1 MFIEGITDIIRVP
14 IAFILRICHDFLNWI
29 GAGNYL
35 FALLLFALIMQIILL
50 PFGIKQQKNSIRQ
63 AKLAP
68 KVAAIRNKYKGRTDK
83 ATQQKIQEETMALY
97 QKEHFNPMSG
107 CLPLLIQMP
116 ILFALFRVITM
127 PMRYLASVSTEAIS
141 KMINLVNGLAAKGVT
156 GIEAIKSSD
165 AYAQIK
171 LVSNLR
177 VLGESASNGLAKA
190 AGVADFDFSRI
201 PNFKMFGGSIDLS
214 EAPYASLT
222 KGGGFNWSWMIL
234 IPIITVGALFL
245 SQWLTKKFTYQDPTQ
260 AAAQKGCSMKVM
272 MYALPFLSGY
282 FALMYAAA
290 IGIYWIFRNLL
301 SVLQQFILSKAM
313 PLPVFTE
320 EDYKEAEREMY
331 KTQTKKRVKGE
342 RDPNRPKVRSLHHI
356 DDDDD
361 EEYVSSGSPTK
372 YDDDE
377 GDEAPVK
384 ELEAASGSDGEESA
398 EKAEKTEPED
408 KKDDGEKATKLNGVI
423 VEAPIKDDKGT
434 KYKKKK

>member
-1 MFIEGITDIIRVP
+1 MFIEGIFDIIRVP
-14 IAFILRICHDFLNWI
+14 IAFILRICHDFLNLI

-35 FALLLFALIMQIILL
+35 FALLLFALVMQIVLL

-97 QKEHFNPMSG
+97 QKEGFNPMSG

-127 PMRYLASVSTEAIS
+127 PLRYLTGVHTEAIT
-141 KMINLVNGLAAKGVT
+141 KMINLVNGLAAKGVPGLVEIT
-156 GIEAIKSSD
+156 SKSTYPQIE
-165 AYAQIK
+165 

-177 VLGESASNGLAKA
+177 VLGESASTGLAKA
-190 AGVADFDFSRI
+190 AGVTDFDFSRI
-201 PNFKMFGGSIDLS
+201 PNFKMFGGMIDLS
-214 EAPYASLT
+214 KSPYEVAASD
-222 KGGGFNWSWMIL
+222 GFFNWML
-234 IPIITVGALFL
+234 IIPVITIIALLF
-245 SQWLTKKFTYQDPTQ
+245 SQILTKKFTYQDPTQ
-260 AAAQKGCSMKVM
+260 EAAQKGCSMKVM
-272 MYALPFLSGY
+272 LYALPLLSGY
-282 FALMYAAA
+282 FAYMYAAA

-301 SVLQQFILSKAM
+301 SLVQQIILSKAM

-331 KTQTKKRVKGE
+331 KNQTKKRVKGE

-356 DDDDD
+356 DDDED
-361 EEYVSSGSPTK
+361 EEYVSSGTPTR
-372 YDDDE
+372 YDE
-377 GDEAPVK
+377 EEDEAPAK
-384 ELEAASGSDGEESA
+384 ELDAPVESQSEDEKA
-398 EKAEKTEPED
+398 EKAEPEE
-408 KKDDGEKATKLNGVI
+408 KKDEGEKVTKLNGVI

>member
-35 FALLLFALIMQIILL
+35 FALLLFALVMQILL
-50 PFGIKQQKNSIRQ
+50 VPFGIKQQKNSIRQ

-156 GIEAIKSSD
+156 GIETITSTD

-177 VLGESASNGLAKA
+177 VLGENASTGIAKA
-190 AGVADFDFSRI
+190 AGVTDFDFSRI
-201 PNFKMFGGSIDLS
+201 PNFKMFGGAIDLS
-214 EAPYASLT
+214 ESPAAVVARD
-222 KGGGFNWSWMIL
+222 GFWTWML
-234 IPIITVGALFL
+234 IIPVITVIALFF
-245 SQWLTKKFTYQDPTQ
+245 SQLLTKKFTYQDPTQ
-260 AAAQKGCSMKVM
+260 EAAQKGCSMKVM

-282 FALMYAAA
+282 FAYMYAAA

-301 SVLQQFILSKAM
+301 SLVQQIILSKAM

-331 KTQTKKRVKGE
+331 KNQTKKRVKGE

-377 GDEAPVK
+377 DDEAPVK
-384 ELEAASGSDGEESA
+384 ELEAASVSDGED
-398 EKAEKTEPED
+398 KAEKVEKAEPED
-408 KKDDGEKATKLNGVI
+408 KKDDGEKVTKLNGVI